1 MKRFGAGARGQA
13 AHVLRSIPR
22 DDSLRPERDLLKM
35 DLISGKRA
43 IIPIP
48 NPTAFAINK
57 FQVSGRR
64 GISKPMAPRV
74 MTSRRSHEI
83 GWKRKPVNATL
94 RKLTPTIAVDS
105 ERKTVKGGPLR
116 SIAGEKTNRNGTI
129 YDMIPSRIEVKPI
142 FIGSA
147 SASGAAA
154 KHVSAIGGVKL
165 EMMAK

>member
-1 MKRFGAGARGQA
+1 
-13 AHVLRSIPR
+13 
-22 DDSLRPERDLLKM
+22 M
-35 DLISGKRA
+35 DLISGKRVR
-43 IIPIP
+43 IPIP
-48 NPTAFAINK
+48 NPTAFTINK
-57 FQVSGRR
+57 FQASGRS
-64 GISKPMAPRV
+64 GISKAMAPRV
-74 MTSRRSHEI
+74 ITSRRSLAI

-94 RKLTPTIAVDS
+94 RKATPTIAVDT
-105 ERKTVKGGPLR
+105 ERKTVKGEPLR

-147 SASGAAA
+147 PARGAAA